1 MIYCLK
7 SRSLTDCFSD
17 GAALVGRF
25 GFPVL
30 GDFSLGVGGFAAF
43 SAAFGLFTF
52 ADRAPDCGLFG
63 LTCCSCSCTSLSF
76 FCFHAFNDVG
86 CT

>member
-1 MIYCLK
+1 
-7 SRSLTDCFSD
+7 
-17 GAALVGRF
+17 
-25 GFPVL
+25 
-30 GDFSLGVGGFAAF
+30 
-43 SAAFGLFTF
+43 
-52 ADRAPDCGLFG
+52 